1 MIETDLEKSV
11 RLSTSVGYVDHNTS
25 AKQIK
30 VKHSWSLR
38 KEIYQMKLILP
49 VITTVII
56 FIVTLITD
64 VPGLI
69 AIAAVIPNSFVLGC
83 IYDEL
88 KHKENN

>member
-1 MIETDLEKSV
+1 
-11 RLSTSVGYVDHNTS
+11 
-25 AKQIK
+25 
-30 VKHSWSLR
+30 
-38 KEIYQMKLILP
+38 MKLMLP

-69 AIAAVIPNSFVLGC
+69 AMAAVIPNSFVLGC

>member
-1 MIETDLEKSV
+1 
-11 RLSTSVGYVDHNTS
+11 
-25 AKQIK
+25 
-30 VKHSWSLR
+30 
-38 KEIYQMKLILP
+38 MKLILP

-69 AIAAVIPNSFVLGC
+69 SMAAVIPNSFVLGC
-83 IYDEL
+83 IYDEH